1 MSENQ
6 TLFRSRGK
14 QLQEHEVLEIVY
26 ENETLSLP
34 IRSNDLEV
42 SERAV
47 RILKTIQGVRGRRLL
62 EIRKLLQKSIRGPGP
77 VR

>member
-1 MSENQ
+1 MSEHQ

-14 QLQEHEVLEIVY
+14 QLQEHEVLENVY

-34 IRSNDLEV
+34 ICSNGLEV

-47 RILKTIQGVRGRRLL
+47 KILKTIQGVRGRQLL